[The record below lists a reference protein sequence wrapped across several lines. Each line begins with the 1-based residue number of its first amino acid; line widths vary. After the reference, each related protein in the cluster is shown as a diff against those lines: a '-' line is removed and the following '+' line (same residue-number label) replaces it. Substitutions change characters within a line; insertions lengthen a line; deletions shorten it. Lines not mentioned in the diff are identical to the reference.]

1 MVRRV
6 DLCLCLF
13 LLLLTCCS
21 AAFAQ
26 EDTPRAEFNVGWS
39 YLRSATDNTGY
50 SGHGFNMGIAES
62 ATSWFQVEAQFDADF
77 RLGGNHYDLYTTT
90 IGPKIPFRM
99 KRIAPFGH
107 FLVGASYFRAFGR
120 TGADF
125 AMKMGGGVD
134 FILTPLLSARVGV
147 DDLVVWNPIRHYLLL
162 NAGVVVRF

>member
-13 LLLLTCCS
+13 LLLLTCS
-21 AAFAQ
+21 GAAFAQ

-39 YLRSATDNTGY
+39 YLTNSTYG
-50 SGHGFNMGIAES
+50 SHGFNIGIAES
-62 ATSWFQVEAQFDADF
+62 AASWFQVEAQLDANF
-77 RLGGNHYDLYTTT
+77 RLGGNHYDLYTTV

-99 KRIAPFGH
+99 KRITPYGH
-107 FLVGASYFRAFGR
+107 VLVGASYFRAFGR

-134 FILTPLLSARVGV
+134 FVLTPLLSARFGIN
-147 DDLVVWNPIRHYLLL
+147 DLVIWDPVRHYLLMD
-162 NAGVVVRF
+162 AGLVVRF